1 MDQEANTERLVRCN
15 GQRKKNTEEELFEN
29 ENWVNVIGEVTE

>member
-1 MDQEANTERLVRCN
+1 MGKE
-15 GQRKKNTEEELFEN
+15 KKNTEEELFEN